1 MCEVYGIY
9 VMKNPYLTDIS
20 VFAQMNI
27 YGDDFGNECD
37 FRVENNAELNAE
49 GLCDQG
55 NLKNLMD
62 IKVEG
67 NFKDCGCQ
75 GDQISDFSLETYKNC
90 ATLFRGFR
98 PFVFNVSE
106 NSDALSHIE
115 LIRGGIDIRYS
126 PFTDLSFLENLET
139 IKIHNEVVQNKLFL
153 NLQDNMFLERL
164 AIPNLREILNMDPH
178 GANFGNI
185 QGNHKSFCLTVEE
198 ILFFL
203 ENQISFLNIR
213 TRICP
218 DNKQIIN
225 GLRICVVFSRF
236 IIDLP
241 DDCNVVV
248 GDVAVGSGDED
259 QLYKFHNV
267 THLFGQVA
275 IENTSLVDLEPL
287 EKLRYI
293 LNNFYYSPM
302 FQIVANQKLESIFF
316 PNIQNI
322 ITHGRP
328 SVIIQDNNPNIFKT
342 GKCDLF
348 GIPDKSHTL
357 QVDYLGG
364 DCGMKIDQIFYRTSH
379 IPLSSGYERK
389 LAILCLPALLI
400 FHEI

>member
-1 MCEVYGIY
+1 MKLFPKCSTVFGIIVINEKTDLTLTQLKNAFKNMKSLAGGVRIQNSKFQNLSFLSTLENLMCEVYGIY

-248 GDVAVGSGDED
+248 GDVA
-259 QLYKFHNV
+259 
-267 THLFGQVA
+267 
-275 IENTSLVDLEPL
+275 
-287 EKLRYI
+287 
-293 LNNFYYSPM
+293 
-302 FQIVANQKLESIFF
+302 
-316 PNIQNI
+316 NI